1 MLKIDVEPIT
11 PKLLNKQTAHSA
23 YIKHTQEEATVLRDL
38 VEHVKSKYPLDKSLK
53 SACRLTGR
61 TFTIVG
67 NACPLTSYTTT
78 TEVPLR
84 KPTALENE
92 TPKSVVTLVYSR
104 KPRKSK
110 TNVPISKYKGIFFGP
125 LRVASVNGK
134 KYILVIVDDYSRF
147 TCEASDTQQVRTAL
161 HEMTHATTSSGLVQ
175 NPPPSTSFVPPSR
188 TDLEI
193 DPSPDKCALLLYIG
207 IYKVKLDEFG
217 GILRTVSRLVARGYV
232 KNKEL
237 ILRNPFAPVARLD
250 DPFRI
255 FSHMLIT

>member
-1 MLKIDVEPIT
+1 MITWQRYWDMVIIRLGMLRSQGFTTWKDLDIT
-11 PKLLNKQTAHSA
+11 YSPLGNSVIRTLKLLFVN
-23 YIKHTQEEATVLRDL
+23 
-38 VEHVKSKYPLDKSLK
+38 
-53 SACRLTGR
+53 
-61 TFTIVG
+61 
-67 NACPLTSYTTT
+67 
-78 TEVPLR
+78 
-84 KPTALENE
+84 
-92 TPKSVVTLVYSR
+92 TPASF
-104 KPRKSK
+104 
-110 TNVPISKYKGIFFGP
+110 GIFFGP